1 MSHRKEFSDGLRFAL
16 LACASPM
23 LAVIGPARAQDLSD
37 EQAAQLQCVHTA
49 LVARRATSLV
59 AQSYLSETTA
69 NGFRGRA
76 DAALEAAATGCA
88 QLYEWDDM
96 VRGLGV
102 AIGTMG
108 ATGDFLGAQLKAA
121 GVAES
126 TVGKIA
132 ALKTGLSQ
140 RDTEL
145 LLDGGWSDDRAFMAR
160 MRSKL
165 LAAGVT
171 DDDAVILNAVKI
183 LETEVIGADFI
194 ASFVEVQ
201 FS

>member
-1 MSHRKEFSDGLRFAL
+1 MRFAL
-16 LACASPM
+16 FACAGLL
-23 LAVIGPARAQDLSD
+23 LAGIGPARAQDLSD
-37 EQAAQLQCVHTA
+37 EQAAELQCVHNA

-88 QLYEWDDM
+88 RLYEWDDV

-108 ATGDFLGAQLKAA
+108 STADFLGAQLTAA
-121 GVAES
+121 GVAEA
-126 TVGKIA
+126 TVEKIA
-132 ALKTGLSQ
+132 ALKPGLSK

-160 MRSKL
+160 MKTKL
-165 LAAGVT
+165 LAAGVP
-171 DDDAVILNAVKI
+171 DDEAVILNAVKM
-183 LETEVIGADFI
+183 LEAEVIGADFI
-194 ASFVEVQ
+194 ASFVEAQ

>member
-1 MSHRKEFSDGLRFAL
+1 MRFAL
-16 LACASPM
+16 FACAGLV
-23 LAVIGPARAQDLSD
+23 LAGIGPASAQDLSD
-37 EQAAQLQCVHTA
+37 EQAAELQCVHNA

-76 DAALEAAATGCA
+76 DAALEAAASGCA
-88 QLYEWDDM
+88 MMYEWDDV

-108 ATGDFLGAQLKAA
+108 ATGDFLRAQLTAA
-121 GVAES
+121 GVADA
-126 TVGKIA
+126 TVEKISG
-132 ALKTGLSQ
+132 LKPGLSK
-140 RDTEL
+140 RDMEL

-160 MRSKL
+160 IKKKL
-165 LAAGVT
+165 AAAGVP
-171 DDDAVILNAVKI
+171 DDESVVLNAVKV

-194 ASFVEVQ
+194 ASFVETQ

>member
-1 MSHRKEFSDGLRFAL
+1 MRFAV
-16 LACASPM
+16 LACAG
-23 LAVIGPARAQDLSD
+23 LALAAAGPVEAQDLTD
-37 EQAAQLQCVHTA
+37 EQAAELQCVHSA

-88 QLYEWDDM
+88 QLYQWDDI

-108 ATGDFLGAQLKAA
+108 STADFLGAQLAAA
-121 GVAES
+121 GVPEA
-126 TVGKIA
+126 TVAKIA
-132 ALKTGLSQ
+132 ALKPGLSK

-160 MRSKL
+160 MKAKL

-171 DDDAVILNAVKI
+171 DDEGVILNAVKI

-194 ASFVEVQ
+194 ASFVDVQ